1 MQASL
6 NDLIDKYAHKI
17 SEKQAIQYVP
27 MLKNYF
33 VPYIIDN
40 YSMKNSVEILGQ
52 DFIF

>member
-27 MLKNYF
+27 MLNFFNSFQVYLILL
-33 VPYIIDN
+33 II
-40 YSMKNSVEILGQ
+40 ILV
-52 DFIF
+52 II